1 MNKTIYEIDGGTAKL
16 KQFAELIAAD
26 AALKAAVRDVQKQT
40 GTLLA
45 AIVLPLSVINQVAK
59 TALLHTRTA

>member
-1 MNKTIYEIDGGTAKL
+1 MKTICGI
-16 KQFAELIAAD
+16 D
-26 AALKAAVRDVQKQT
+26 AALKAAVKDVQKQT